1 MRLFV
6 RLVPVGAVFAVLAAA
21 PGVAIAEE
29 GFQGPIFGI
38 DTAPNGDILVADASA
53 GIFALRDGQMSFEAA
68 VPGASDVSAVG
79 RSAYWVSTGSGEDPQ
94 SDTGQGIHRVSKG
107 SSHKLANLFDFEA
120 TVNPDGN
127 DPPDSNPFDV
137 QSLGG
142 GAALVVDAGGNDL
155 LRVDRQGNVNVL
167 AVFPDEL
174 VSTANVKALAGCP
187 AGPPDIC
194 GLPELLPAES
204 VPTSVAI
211 GPDGYYYVGELKGF
225 PAPTDESRIWKVA
238 PDAESAECG
247 SSPDCVLV
255 FDGGFTSI
263 IDLAFGPDGMLNV
276 AELDEASWAAVEIFQ
291 APTGGTINSCDIDTL
306 TCGEVASGIPVLT
319 AITFGKDGA
328 LWATRNALTPGQAEV
343 FEVP

>member
-1 MRLFV
+1 MKLITRLAP
-6 RLVPVGAVFAVLAAA
+6 LGAVFALIAAA
-21 PGVAIAEE
+21 PAAASATD

-53 GIFALRDGQMSFEAA
+53 GVFALRDGQTSFEAA
-68 VPGASDVSAVG
+68 APGATDVSAIG
-79 RSAYWVSTGSGEDPQ
+79 RAAFWVSTGAGDDPTD
-94 SDTGQGIHRVSKG
+94 DTGQALHRVSKG
-107 SSHKLANLFDFEA
+107 TSHQLVNLFDFEA

-155 LRVDRQGNVNVL
+155 LRVDRQGNVDVL

-174 VSTANVKALAGCP
+174 VSTANIKALAGCP

-194 GLPELLPAES
+194 GLPELLPAQS

-211 GPDGYYYVGELKGF
+211 GPDGHYYVGELKGF

-263 IDLAFGPDGMLNV
+263 IDLAFGPDGMLHV

-291 APTGGTINSCDIDTL
+291 APTGGTINSCDVATL